1 MIQISN
7 ATKRFDQK
15 VAISSLSLDIDTGVI
30 GLVGQNGAGKS
41 TLLRMI
47 AGVYQV
53 DEGKILV
60 DSFLSTSKESKELV
74 FFLPDDPYAPI
85 NSDIKSV
92 LEFYKLFYNVDE
104 DIFDNLVD
112 KFTLPRN
119 VKINKFSKGM
129 KRLLF
134 IALSLSINCRY
145 LLLDEAFD
153 GLDPLVLETVKE
165 QIVRICRDKE
175 KTVVVSSHNVTA
187 LEKLVDKFVV
197 IHDGRLSKDGDLD
210 SLGETFVKYQAI
222 FKEAV
227 DEETLTQLGLNVLS
241 YRKAGSIHNF
251 VINNSKNVDVEKI
264 LDRLNPTLL
273 ENIAI
278 DANEIILLQMALAKK
293 ESKHHEKA

>member
-1 MIQISN
+1 MIQINN

-15 VAISSLSLDIDTGVI
+15 TAISSLSLDIDTGVI

-53 DEGKILV
+53 DEGEILV

-85 NSDIKSV
+85 NSDIHSV
-92 LEFYKLFYNVDE
+92 KEFYELFYKVDE
-104 DIFDNLVD
+104 DIFNNLID
-112 KFTLPRN
+112 KFNLPRK

-134 IALSLSINCRY
+134 IALSLSIDCKY

-165 QIVRICRDKE
+165 QIVRICKDKE
-175 KTVVVSSHNVTA
+175 KTVLVSSHNVTA
-187 LEKLVDKFVV
+187 LEKLVDKFVI
-197 IHDGRLSKDGDLD
+197 IHDGQLSNDGDLD
-210 SLGETFVKYQAI
+210 SLGETFIKYQAI
-222 FKEAV
+222 FEKEA
-227 DEETLTQLGLNVLS
+227 DEETLIELGLNVLS

-251 VINNSKNVDVEKI
+251 VIDNKENQNIEKI
-264 LDRLNPTLL
+264 LSSLKPSLL
-273 ENIAI
+273 ETVAI

>member
-7 ATKRFDQK
+7 AAKRFDQK

-60 DSFLSTSKESKELV
+60 DSFLNTSKESKELV

-85 NSDIKSV
+85 NSDINSV
-92 LEFYKLFYNVDE
+92 LEFYKLFYDVDE

-112 KFTLPRN
+112 KFTLPRK

-165 QIVRICRDKE
+165 QIVRICKDKE

-251 VINNSKNVDVEKI
+251 VINNSKNVDVKKL
-264 LDRLNPTLL
+264 LDKLNPTLL

>member
-60 DSFLSTSKESKELV
+60 DSFLNTSKESKELV

-85 NSDIKSV
+85 NSDINSV
-92 LEFYKLFYNVDE
+92 LEFYKLFYDVDE

-112 KFTLPRN
+112 KFTLPRK

-165 QIVRICRDKE
+165 QIVRICKDKE

-197 IHDGRLSKDGDLD
+197 IHDGHLSKDGDLD

-251 VINNSKNVDVEKI
+251 VINNSKSIDVEKI
-264 LDRLNPTLL
+264 LDKLNPTLL

>member
-60 DSFLSTSKESKELV
+60 DSFLNTSKESKELV

-85 NSDIKSV
+85 NSDINSV
-92 LEFYKLFYNVDE
+92 LEFYKLFYDVDE

-112 KFTLPRN
+112 RFTLPRK

-165 QIVRICRDKE
+165 QIVRICKDKD

-264 LDRLNPTLL
+264 LVRGKVGIPGR
-273 ENIAI
+273 
-278 DANEIILLQMALAKK
+278 
-293 ESKHHEKA
+293 

>member
-15 VAISSLSLDIDTGVI
+15 VAISSLSLDIDAGVI

-85 NSDIKSV
+85 NSDINSV
-92 LEFYKLFYNVDE
+92 LEFYKLFYDVDE

-112 KFTLPRN
+112 KFTLPRK

-165 QIVRICRDKE
+165 QIVRICKDKD

-227 DEETLTQLGLNVLS
+227 DEETLTQLGLNVVS

-251 VINNSKNVDVEKI
+251 VVNNSKNIDVEKI
-264 LDRLNPTLL
+264 LDKLNPTLL

>member
-60 DSFLSTSKESKELV
+60 DSFLNTSKESKELV

-85 NSDIKSV
+85 NSDINSV
-92 LEFYKLFYNVDE
+92 LEFYKLFYDVDE

-112 KFTLPRN
+112 KFTLPRK

-165 QIVRICRDKE
+165 QIVRICKDKD

-251 VINNSKNVDVEKI
+251 VINNSKNIDVEKL
-264 LDRLNPTLL
+264 LDKLNPTLL

>member
-60 DSFLSTSKESKELV
+60 DSFLNTSKESKELV

-85 NSDIKSV
+85 NSDINSV
-92 LEFYKLFYNVDE
+92 LEFYKLFYDVDE

-112 KFTLPRN
+112 KFTLPRK

-165 QIVRICRDKE
+165 QIVRICKDKE

-197 IHDGRLSKDGDLD
+197 IHEGHLSKDGDLD

-251 VINNSKNVDVEKI
+251 VINNSKNIDVEKI
-264 LDRLNPTLL
+264 LDKLNPTLL

>member
-60 DSFLSTSKESKELV
+60 DSFLNTSKESKELV

-85 NSDIKSV
+85 NSDINSV
-92 LEFYKLFYNVDE
+92 LEFYKLFYDVDE

-112 KFTLPRN
+112 KFTLPRK

-165 QIVRICRDKE
+165 QIVRICKDKD

-197 IHDGRLSKDGDLD
+197 IHDGHLSKDGDLD

-251 VINNSKNVDVEKI
+251 VINNSKNVDVEKL
-264 LDRLNPTLL
+264 LDKLNPTLL

>member
-15 VAISSLSLDIDTGVI
+15 VAISSLSLDIDSGVI

-60 DSFLSTSKESKELV
+60 DSFLNTSKESKELV

-85 NSDIKSV
+85 NSDINSV
-92 LEFYKLFYNVDE
+92 LEFYKLFYDVDE

-112 KFTLPRN
+112 KFTLPRK

-165 QIVRICRDKE
+165 QIVRICKDKE

-197 IHDGRLSKDGDLD
+197 IHDGHLSKDGDLD

-251 VINNSKNVDVEKI
+251 VINNSKNKDVEKI
-264 LDRLNPTLL
+264 LDKLNPTLL

>member
-60 DSFLSTSKESKELV
+60 DSFLNTSKESKELV

-85 NSDIKSV
+85 NSDINSV
-92 LEFYKLFYNVDE
+92 LEFYKLFYDVDE

-112 KFTLPRN
+112 KFTLPRK

-165 QIVRICRDKE
+165 QIVRICKDKE

-197 IHDGRLSKDGDLD
+197 IHDGHLSKDGDLD

-251 VINNSKNVDVEKI
+251 VINNSKNIDVEKI
-264 LDRLNPTLL
+264 LDKLNPTLL

>member
-60 DSFLSTSKESKELV
+60 DSFLNTSKESKELV

-85 NSDIKSV
+85 NSDVNSV
-92 LEFYKLFYNVDE
+92 LEFYKLFYQVDE

-112 KFTLPRN
+112 KFTLPRK

-165 QIVRICRDKE
+165 QIVRICKDKD

-227 DEETLTQLGLNVLS
+227 DEETLTQLGLNVVS

-251 VINNSKNVDVEKI
+251 VINNSKSIDVEKI
-264 LDRLNPTLL
+264 LDKLNPTLL

>member
-1 MIQISN
+1 MIQINN
-7 ATKRFDQK
+7 ATKRFDQTTA
-15 VAISSLSLDIDTGVI
+15 VSSLSLDIDSGVI

-47 AGVYQV
+47 AGVYQA
-53 DEGKILV
+53 DEGEIRV
-60 DSFLSTSKESKELV
+60 DSFLSTSKESKELM
-74 FFLPDDPYAPI
+74 FFLPDDPYTPL
-85 NSDIKSV
+85 NSDTKSV
-92 LEFYKLFYNVDE
+92 KEFYQIFYNVDE
-104 DIFDNLVD
+104 DIFENLID
-112 KFTLPRN
+112 KFNLPRN

-134 IALSLSINCRY
+134 IALALSVDSHY

-165 QIVRICRDKE
+165 QIVRICKDKD
-175 KTVVVSSHNVTA
+175 KTVIVSSHNVTA

-197 IHDGRLSKDGDLD
+197 IHDGKLSKDGDLD
-210 SLGETFVKYQAI
+210 SLGETFIKYQAI
-222 FKEAV
+222 FEKDC
-227 DEETLTQLGLNVLS
+227 DEETLLGLGLNVLS

-251 VINNSKNVDVEKI
+251 VINNKSNDNVKKI
-264 LDRLNPTLL
+264 LSKLNPTLL

-293 ESKHHEKA
+293 ENKHHEKA

>member
-85 NSDIKSV
+85 NSDINSV
-92 LEFYKLFYNVDE
+92 LEFYKLFYDVDE

-112 KFTLPRN
+112 KFTLPRK

-165 QIVRICRDKE
+165 QIVRICKDKD

-251 VINNSKNVDVEKI
+251 VINNSKNTDVEKI
-264 LDRLNPTLL
+264 LDKLNPTLL

>member
-1 MIQISN
+1 MIQINN

-15 VAISSLSLDIDTGVI
+15 TAISSLSLDIDTGVI

-53 DEGKILV
+53 DEGEILV

-85 NSDIKSV
+85 NSDIHSV
-92 LEFYKLFYNVDE
+92 KEFYELFYKVDE
-104 DIFDNLVD
+104 DIFDNLID
-112 KFTLPRN
+112 KFNLPRK

-134 IALSLSINCRY
+134 IALSLSIDCKY

-165 QIVRICRDKE
+165 QIVRICKDKE
-175 KTVVVSSHNVTA
+175 KTVLVSSHNVTA

-197 IHDGRLSKDGDLD
+197 IHDGQLSSDGDLD
-210 SLGETFVKYQAI
+210 SLSETFIKYQAI
-222 FKEAV
+222 FGKGA
-227 DEETLTQLGLNVLS
+227 DEETLIELGLNILS

-251 VINNSKNVDVEKI
+251 VINNKNNEDVEKI
-264 LDRLNPTLL
+264 LSKLNPTLL
-273 ENIAI
+273 ETVAI

-293 ESKHHEKA
+293 ENKHHEKT

>member
-60 DSFLSTSKESKELV
+60 DSFLNTSKESKELV

-85 NSDIKSV
+85 NSDINSV
-92 LEFYKLFYNVDE
+92 LEFYKLFYDVDE

-112 KFTLPRN
+112 KFTLPRK

-165 QIVRICRDKE
+165 QIVRICKDKE

-251 VINNSKNVDVEKI
+251 VINNSKNADVEKL
-264 LDRLNPTLL
+264 LDKLNPTLL

>member
-1 MIQISN
+1 MIQINN

-15 VAISSLSLDIDTGVI
+15 TAISSLSLDIDTGVI

-53 DEGKILV
+53 DEGEILV

-74 FFLPDDPYAPI
+74 FFLPDDPYTPI
-85 NSDIKSV
+85 NSDAKSV
-92 LEFYKLFYNVDE
+92 KEFYKLFYNVDE
-104 DIFDNLVD
+104 DIYESLVD
-112 KFTLPRN
+112 KFNLPRKVN
-119 VKINKFSKGM
+119 INKFSKGM

-134 IALSLSINCRY
+134 IALSLSINCKY

-165 QIVRICRDKE
+165 QIVRICKDKE

-197 IHDGRLSKDGDLD
+197 IHDGQLSNNGDLD
-210 SLGETFVKYQAI
+210 SLGETFIKYQAI
-222 FKEAV
+222 FEKEA
-227 DEETLTQLGLNVLS
+227 DEETLIELGLNVLS

-251 VINNSKNVDVEKI
+251 VIDNKDNKDVAKI
-264 LDRLNPTLL
+264 LSKLNPSLL

-293 ESKHHEKA
+293 ENKHHEKA

>member
-60 DSFLSTSKESKELV
+60 DSFLNTSKESKELV

-85 NSDIKSV
+85 NSDINSV
-92 LEFYKLFYNVDE
+92 LEFYKLFYDVDE

-112 KFTLPRN
+112 KFTLPRK

-165 QIVRICRDKE
+165 QIVRICKDKE

-197 IHDGRLSKDGDLD
+197 IHEGRLSKDGDLD

-251 VINNSKNVDVEKI
+251 VINNSKNIDVEKI
-264 LDRLNPTLL
+264 LDKLNPTLL

>member
-60 DSFLSTSKESKELV
+60 DSFLNTSKESKELV

-85 NSDIKSV
+85 NSDINSV
-92 LEFYKLFYNVDE
+92 LEFYKLFYDVDE

-112 KFTLPRN
+112 KFTLPRK

-165 QIVRICRDKE
+165 QIVRICKDKE

-251 VINNSKNVDVEKI
+251 VINNSKNTDVEKI
-264 LDRLNPTLL
+264 LDKLNPTLL

>member
-60 DSFLSTSKESKELV
+60 DSFLNTSKESKELV

-85 NSDIKSV
+85 NSDINSV
-92 LEFYKLFYNVDE
+92 LEFYKLFYQVDE

-112 KFTLPRN
+112 KFTLPRK

-165 QIVRICRDKE
+165 QIVRICKDKE

-251 VINNSKNVDVEKI
+251 VINNSKNIDVEKI
-264 LDRLNPTLL
+264 LDKLNPTLL

>member
-60 DSFLSTSKESKELV
+60 DSFLNTSKESKELV

-85 NSDIKSV
+85 NSDINSV
-92 LEFYKLFYNVDE
+92 LEFYKLFYDVDE

-112 KFTLPRN
+112 KFTLPRK

-165 QIVRICRDKE
+165 QIVRICKDKD

-197 IHDGRLSKDGDLD
+197 IHDGHLSKDGDLD

-251 VINNSKNVDVEKI
+251 VINNSKNTDVEKI
-264 LDRLNPTLL
+264 LDKLNPTLL

>member
-1 MIQISN
+1 MIQINN

-15 VAISSLSLDIDTGVI
+15 TAISSLSLDIDTGVI

-53 DEGKILV
+53 DEGEILV

-74 FFLPDDPYAPI
+74 FFLPDDPYTPI
-85 NSDIKSV
+85 NSDAKSV
-92 LEFYKLFYNVDE
+92 KEFYKLFYNVDE
-104 DIFDNLVD
+104 DIYESLVD
-112 KFTLPRN
+112 KFNLPRKVN
-119 VKINKFSKGM
+119 INKFSKGM

-134 IALSLSINCRY
+134 IALSLSINCKY

-165 QIVRICRDKE
+165 QIVRICKDKE

-197 IHDGRLSKDGDLD
+197 IHDGQLSNDGDLD
-210 SLGETFVKYQAI
+210 SLGETFIKYQAI
-222 FKEAV
+222 FEKEA
-227 DEETLTQLGLNVLS
+227 DEETLIELGLNVLS

-251 VINNSKNVDVEKI
+251 VIDNKDNKDVAKI
-264 LDRLNPTLL
+264 LAKLNPSLL

-293 ESKHHEKA
+293 ENKHHEKA

>member
-60 DSFLSTSKESKELV
+60 DSFLNTSKESKELV

-85 NSDIKSV
+85 NSDINSV
-92 LEFYKLFYNVDE
+92 LEFYKLFYDVDE

-112 KFTLPRN
+112 KFTLPRK

-165 QIVRICRDKE
+165 QIVRICKDKD

-197 IHDGRLSKDGDLD
+197 IHDGHLSKDGDLD

-251 VINNSKNVDVEKI
+251 VINNSKNIDVEKL
-264 LDRLNPTLL
+264 LDKLNPTLL

>member
-60 DSFLSTSKESKELV
+60 DSFLNTSKESKELV

-85 NSDIKSV
+85 NSDINSV
-92 LEFYKLFYNVDE
+92 LEFYKLFYDVDE

-112 KFTLPRN
+112 KFTLPRK

-165 QIVRICRDKE
+165 QIVRICKDKE

-251 VINNSKNVDVEKI
+251 VINNSKSIDVEKI
-264 LDRLNPTLL
+264 LDKLNPTLL

>member
-15 VAISSLSLDIDTGVI
+15 IAISSLSLDIDTGVI

-165 QIVRICRDKE
+165 QIVRICKDKE

>member
-60 DSFLSTSKESKELV
+60 DSFLNTSKESKELV

-85 NSDIKSV
+85 NSDINSV
-92 LEFYKLFYNVDE
+92 LEFYKLFYDVDE

-112 KFTLPRN
+112 KFTLPRK

-165 QIVRICRDKE
+165 QIVRICKDKE

-251 VINNSKNVDVEKI
+251 VINNSKNADVEKI
-264 LDRLNPTLL
+264 LDKLNPTLL

>member
-60 DSFLSTSKESKELV
+60 DSFLNTSKESKELV

-85 NSDIKSV
+85 NSDINSV
-92 LEFYKLFYNVDE
+92 LEFYKLFYDVDE

-112 KFTLPRN
+112 RFTLPRK

-165 QIVRICRDKE
+165 QIVRICKDKD

-197 IHDGRLSKDGDLD
+197 IHDGHLSKDGDLD

-264 LDRLNPTLL
+264 LDKLNPTLL